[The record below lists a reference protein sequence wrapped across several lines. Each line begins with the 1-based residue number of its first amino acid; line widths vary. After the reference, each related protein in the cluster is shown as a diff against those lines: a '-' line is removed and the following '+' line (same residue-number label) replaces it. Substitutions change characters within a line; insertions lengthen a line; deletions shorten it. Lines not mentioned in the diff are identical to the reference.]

1 MKKKF
6 YPLGSIVRLK
16 NGTKRIMI
24 CGRLQMR
31 ESDKKVLD
39 YFACYYTEGILYTQ
53 ELFLFQHEDIEEL
66 CFTGFQDQEEEMLQQ
81 FIQKRCK
88 ELQL

>member
-31 ESDKKVLD
+31 ETDQKVFD
-39 YFACYYTEGILYTQ
+39 
-53 ELFLFQHEDIEEL
+53 
-66 CFTGFQDQEEEMLQQ
+66 
-81 FIQKRCK
+81 
-88 ELQL
+88 